1 MSDQQYGVFFRD
13 QGVTEY
19 LLVAFDNEEAAIEDA
34 ARRDEQDYDAAVE
47 RHADEPDEYPEPS
60 WEDYDGTCYVE
71 PISHELADGAS
82 YELENGFAVVVQR
95 S

>member
-13 QGVTEY
+13 RGVTEY
-19 LLVAFDNEEAAIEDA
+19 LLAAFDNEAAAIEDA

-47 RHADEPDEYPEPS
+47 RHADEPDEYPKPL

-71 PISHELADGAS
+71 PISPELADDAS